1 MPKLK
6 YPSVKIISFIAI
18 IIVLVSGCQ
27 PQGPTLMEAVA
38 STHYS
43 MLERAETQQ
52 QYFRQNIR
60 AGMTKD
66 EVKNLVIRTSQIVER
81 GLISDGQPTNISFEV
96 INNTTYEIQEYSYY
110 SKVFVLT
117 FQDDKLIRFTE
128 KQGRT
133 VMDNM

>member
-1 MPKLK
+1 MMR
-6 YPSVKIISFIAI
+6 IIQFNTLI
-18 IIVLVSGCQ
+18 ICFTLLVSLTGCQ
-27 PQGPTLMEAVA
+27 PQGPTMMEALA
-38 STHYS
+38 ISHYS
-43 MLERAETQQ
+43 MLDSSETQQ

-96 INNTTYEIQEYSYY
+96 INNTTYEFQEYSYY
-110 SKVFVLT
+110 SKVFALT
-117 FQDDKLIRFTE
+117 FQDDRLIRFTE
-128 KQGRT
+128 KKGKT